1 MASAQPDYVLRMR
14 VELPVSAQ
22 SGVHWPEGVR
32 VRTYAP
38 GDAAA
43 LHALLER
50 GYRNGGGS
58 VAPFGEWLPQMTSDE
73 EYDPS
78 LWLLA
83 EGQDELAGAI
93 VCWTSGFVKDLV
105 VRESW
110 RGRGL
115 GEALMRHALTV
126 FTHRGAR
133 SVELKVHSDNHG
145 AVRLYE
151 RVGMRVVERV
161 PAS

>member
-1 MASAQPDYVLRMR
+1 MPA
-14 VELPVSAQ
+14 
-22 SGVHWPEGVR
+22 
-32 VRTYAP
+32 
-38 GDAAA
+38 DAAP
-43 LHALLER
+43 LHTLLDH

-58 VAPFGEWLPQMTSDE
+58 VAGFTQWLGQMRSDE

-83 EGQDELAGAI
+83 QRQDELAGAI
-93 VCWTSGFVKDLV
+93 LCWTSGFVKDLV

-115 GEALMRHALTV
+115 GKALMRNALTV

-133 SVELKVHSDNHG
+133 SVELKVHCDNNG

-151 RVGMRVVERV
+151 RVGMRVVERL
-161 PAS
+161 PAD